1 MSPIVEMGHQ
11 PWGTMIAVVT
21 EALKINRKW
30 KAGEATYK
38 RVGAGRRRVIVYAP
52 SKKDRAASAFKR
64 AFRSWNWTVVV
75 AGAFMI
81 ALVLTSAM
89 TGNSTA

>member
-1 MSPIVEMGHQ
+1 M
-11 PWGTMIAVVT
+11 TLVVT
-21 EALKINRKW
+21 EALWMNGKW

-38 RVGAGRRRVIVYAP
+38 RVGPGRRRVIVYAP

-81 ALVLTSAM
+81 ALVLTSAVS
-89 TGNSTA
+89 GNPTAH